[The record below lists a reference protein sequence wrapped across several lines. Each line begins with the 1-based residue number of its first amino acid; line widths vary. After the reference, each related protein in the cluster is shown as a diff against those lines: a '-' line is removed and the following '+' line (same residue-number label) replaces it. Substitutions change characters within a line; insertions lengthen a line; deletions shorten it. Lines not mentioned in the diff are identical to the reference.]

1 MTTEIL
7 ARLGAVGFIP
17 VITIHDAANAKPLG
31 QALIDGGLPCVE
43 ITFRTSVAAEA
54 ISILAASFPQMLVG
68 AGTVQSVVQAETAV
82 AAGARY
88 IVTPGFDAAV
98 VDWCL
103 NSNSPVIPGVM
114 TPTEVNMALNKGL
127 SLLKYFPAEAAGGVR
142 ALQAISEPYVGVKF
156 VPTGGITQSNLVD
169 YLRLPAVFACAGSWV
184 APDRMIAKAKFDRIR
199 KLAAQAVELI
209 KEARASSGKEWPDDE
224 TSNSNSR

>member
-31 QALIDGGLPCVE
+31 QALINGGLPCVE
-43 ITFRTSVAAEA
+43 ITLRTSVAAET
-54 ISILAASFPQMLVG
+54 IRILAASFPQMLVG
-68 AGTVQSVVQAETAV
+68 AGTVKNVSDAETAV

-88 IVTPGFDAAV
+88 LVAPGFDAAV

-103 NSNSPVIPGVM
+103 NTNIPVIPGVM

-142 ALQAISEPYVGVKF
+142 ALQAISEPYAGVKF
-156 VPTGGITQSNLVD
+156 VPTGGVTQSNLVD

-184 APDRMIAKAKFDRIR
+184 ATERMIVQAEFDRIR
-199 KLAAQAVELI
+199 EFAAQAVRLV
-209 KEARASSGKEWPDDE
+209 KEARPFSG
-224 TSNSNSR
+224 

>member
-17 VITIHDAANAKPLG
+17 VITIHDVANAKPLG
-31 QALIDGGLPCVE
+31 QALINGGLPCAE
-43 ITFRTSVAAEA
+43 ITLRTSVATET
-54 ISILAASFPQMLVG
+54 IRILAAAFPQMLVG
-68 AGTVQSVVQAETAV
+68 AGTVQNVSDAETAV

-88 IVTPGFDAAV
+88 LITPGFDGAV

-103 NSNSPVIPGVM
+103 NSNIPVIPGVM

-142 ALQAISEPYVGVKF
+142 ALQAISEPYAGVKF
-156 VPTGGITQSNLVD
+156 VPTGGVTQSNLVD

-184 APDRMIAKAKFDRIR
+184 ATERMIVQAEFDRIR
-199 KLAAQAVELI
+199 EFAAQAVRLV
-209 KEARASSGKEWPDDE
+209 KEARPFSG
-224 TSNSNSR
+224 

>member
-1 MTTEIL
+1 MQTEVL
-7 ARLGAVGFIP
+7 ARLGDVGFIP
-17 VITIHDAANAKPLG
+17 VITIHDAAKAMPLA
-31 QALIDGGLPCVE
+31 QALINGGLPCVE

-54 ISILAASFPQMLVG
+54 IRILAASFPQLLVG
-68 AGTVQSVVQAETAV
+68 AGTVQTIAHAETAV

-88 IVTPGFDAAV
+88 IVSPGFDAAV

-103 NSNSPVIPGVM
+103 GSNIPVIPGVM

-127 SLLKYFPAEAAGGVR
+127 SLLKYFPAEAAGGLR
-142 ALQAISEPYVGVKF
+142 SLRAISEPYAGIKF

-184 APDRMIAKAKFDRIR
+184 ATDRMIAQAEFGRIR
-199 KLAAQAVELI
+199 ELAAHAVKLV
-209 KEARASSGKEWPDDE
+209 KEARAFSG
-224 TSNSNSR
+224 

>member
-1 MTTEIL
+1 MRTEIL
-7 ARLGAVGFIP
+7 ARLGDVGFIP
-17 VITIHDAANAKPLG
+17 VITIHDAANAMSLA
-31 QALIDGGLPCVE
+31 QALINGGLPCVE

-54 ISILAASFPQMLVG
+54 IRILAASFPQMLVG
-68 AGTVQSVVQAETAV
+68 AGTVQDVIHAEAAV

-88 IVTPGFDAAV
+88 IVAPGFDAAV

-103 NSNSPVIPGVM
+103 GNNTPIIPGVM
-114 TPTEVNMALNKGL
+114 TPTEVNMAVGKGL

-142 ALQAISEPYVGVKF
+142 ALQAISEPYTGIKF

-184 APDRMIAKAKFDRIR
+184 ATDRMIAQAKFDRIR
-199 KLAAQAVELI
+199 ELAAHAVQLV
-209 KEARASSGKEWPDDE
+209 KEARAFSG
-224 TSNSNSR
+224 

>member
-1 MTTEIL
+1 MKSEIL
-7 ARLGAVGFIP
+7 ARLGDLGFIP
-17 VITIHDAANAKPLG
+17 VIRIHDAANAMPLA
-31 QALIDGGLPCVE
+31 QALINGGMPCVE

-54 ISILAASFPQMLVG
+54 IRILAASFPQLLVG
-68 AGTVQSVVQAETAV
+68 AGSVRNVLRAETAV

-88 IVTPGFDAAV
+88 IVAPGFDAAV

-103 NSNSPVIPGVM
+103 GRNIPIVPGVM

-142 ALQAISEPYVGVKF
+142 ALQAISEPYGGVKF
-156 VPTGGITQSNLVD
+156 VPTGGITLSNLVD

-184 APDRMIAKAKFDRIR
+184 ATDRMIAQAEFDRIR
-199 KLAAQAVELI
+199 KLAAQAVQLV
-209 KEARASSGKEWPDDE
+209 KEARAFSG
-224 TSNSNSR
+224 